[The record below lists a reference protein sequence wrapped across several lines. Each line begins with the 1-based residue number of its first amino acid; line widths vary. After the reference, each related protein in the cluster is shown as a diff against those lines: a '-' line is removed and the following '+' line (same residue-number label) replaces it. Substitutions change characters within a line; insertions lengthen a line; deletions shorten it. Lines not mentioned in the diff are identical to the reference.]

1 MKRIVILGAGESGAG
16 AAVLAKVKGF
26 ETFVSDMSAIKDKY
40 KELLDSHHIAWEEGH
55 HTEELILNADEVIK
69 SPGIPNDAPLILK
82 LKAQGTPVISEI
94 EFAGRYTDA
103 KMICI
108 TGSNGKTTTTSLI
121 YHIFKSA
128 DLNVGLAGNIGK
140 SLALQVA
147 EEHHD
152 YYIIELSSFQLD
164 NMYNFR
170 ANIAVLMNIT
180 PDHLDRYDHCMQN
193 YIDAKFRITQ
203 NQTTDDA
210 FIFWND
216 DPIIKQELAKHGLKA
231 HLYPFAAVKEDGAIA
246 YVEDHEVKITE
257 PIAFNMEQEELALT
271 GQHNLYNSL
280 AAGISANLAGI
291 TKENI
296 RKALS
301 DFKGVEHRL
310 EKVARVRGIDFI
322 NDSKATNVNSCWY
335 ALQSMTTKTVLI
347 LGGKDKGNDYT
358 EIEDLV
364 REKCSALVYLGLHN
378 EKLHDFFDRFG
389 LPVADVQ
396 TGMKDAVEAAY
407 KLAKKGETVLLSPCC
422 ASFDL
427 FKSYEDRGD
436 QFKKYEMDLLKSIF
450 KGDKVIWIIFL
461 CLCLISIIEVFSAAS
476 TLTYKS
482 GDHWGPITQH
492 SIILMVGAVVVVFLH
507 NVPYKWFQVFP
518 VFLYPISLVLLA
530 FVTLM
535 GIITGDRVNGAA
547 RWMTFMGLQFQ
558 PSELAKMAVII
569 AVSFILSKRQD
580 EEGANP
586 KAFKYIMILTGL
598 VLLLIAPENL
608 STAMLLFGVVFMM
621 MFIGRVAAKK
631 LLLLAGGLVLIVALG
646 VGTVVAIPAKTLHNT
661 PGLHRLETWQNRI
674 KGFFDKDEV
683 PAAKFDID
691 KDAQI
696 AHARIAIATSHVVGK
711 GPGNS
716 IQRDFLSQAFSDFI
730 FAIVIEE
737 MGLIGGIF
745 VVFLYLCLLM
755 RAGRIAQKCER
766 TFPAFLVMGI
776 ALLLVSQAILNM
788 MVAVGLFP
796 VTGQPLPLVSKG
808 GTSTLINCAYIGM
821 ILSVSRYTAH
831 LEEQK
836 AHDAQIQ
843 MQIEAGTATS
853 EAQAAAEPTA
863 QILNSDA
870 KFEDE
875 HDSSK

>member
-1 MKRIVILGAGESGAG
+1 
-16 AAVLAKVKGF
+16 
-26 ETFVSDMSAIKDKY
+26 
-40 KELLDSHHIAWEEGH
+40 
-55 HTEELILNADEVIK
+55 
-69 SPGIPNDAPLILK
+69 
-82 LKAQGTPVISEI
+82 
-94 EFAGRYTDA
+94 
-103 KMICI
+103 
-108 TGSNGKTTTTSLI
+108 
-121 YHIFKSA
+121 
-128 DLNVGLAGNIGK
+128 
-140 SLALQVA
+140 
-147 EEHHD
+147 
-152 YYIIELSSFQLD
+152 
-164 NMYNFR
+164 
-170 ANIAVLMNIT
+170 
-180 PDHLDRYDHCMQN
+180 
-193 YIDAKFRITQ
+193 
-203 NQTTDDA
+203 
-210 FIFWND
+210 
-216 DPIIKQELAKHGLKA
+216 
-231 HLYPFAAVKEDGAIA
+231 
-246 YVEDHEVKITE
+246 
-257 PIAFNMEQEELALT
+257 
-271 GQHNLYNSL
+271 
-280 AAGISANLAGI
+280 
-291 TKENI
+291 
-296 RKALS
+296 
-301 DFKGVEHRL
+301 
-310 EKVARVRGIDFI
+310 
-322 NDSKATNVNSCWY
+322 
-335 ALQSMTTKTVLI
+335 
-347 LGGKDKGNDYT
+347 
-358 EIEDLV
+358 
-364 REKCSALVYLGLHN
+364 
-378 EKLHDFFDRFG
+378 
-389 LPVADVQ
+389 
-396 TGMKDAVEAAY
+396 
-407 KLAKKGETVLLSPCC
+407 
-422 ASFDL
+422 
-427 FKSYEDRGD
+427 
-436 QFKKYEMDLLKSIF
+436 MDLLKSIF

-558 PSELAKMAVII
+558 PSELAK
-569 AVSFILSKRQD
+569 
-580 EEGANP
+580 
-586 KAFKYIMILTGL
+586 MILTGL

>member
-1 MKRIVILGAGESGAG
+1 
-16 AAVLAKVKGF
+16 
-26 ETFVSDMSAIKDKY
+26 
-40 KELLDSHHIAWEEGH
+40 
-55 HTEELILNADEVIK
+55 
-69 SPGIPNDAPLILK
+69 
-82 LKAQGTPVISEI
+82 
-94 EFAGRYTDA
+94 
-103 KMICI
+103 
-108 TGSNGKTTTTSLI
+108 
-121 YHIFKSA
+121 
-128 DLNVGLAGNIGK
+128 
-140 SLALQVA
+140 
-147 EEHHD
+147 
-152 YYIIELSSFQLD
+152 
-164 NMYNFR
+164 
-170 ANIAVLMNIT
+170 
-180 PDHLDRYDHCMQN
+180 
-193 YIDAKFRITQ
+193 
-203 NQTTDDA
+203 
-210 FIFWND
+210 
-216 DPIIKQELAKHGLKA
+216 
-231 HLYPFAAVKEDGAIA
+231 
-246 YVEDHEVKITE
+246 
-257 PIAFNMEQEELALT
+257 
-271 GQHNLYNSL
+271 
-280 AAGISANLAGI
+280 
-291 TKENI
+291 
-296 RKALS
+296 
-301 DFKGVEHRL
+301 
-310 EKVARVRGIDFI
+310 
-322 NDSKATNVNSCWY
+322 
-335 ALQSMTTKTVLI
+335 
-347 LGGKDKGNDYT
+347 
-358 EIEDLV
+358 
-364 REKCSALVYLGLHN
+364 
-378 EKLHDFFDRFG
+378 
-389 LPVADVQ
+389 
-396 TGMKDAVEAAY
+396 
-407 KLAKKGETVLLSPCC
+407 
-422 ASFDL
+422 
-427 FKSYEDRGD
+427 
-436 QFKKYEMDLLKSIF
+436 MDLLKNIF

-569 AVSFILSKRQD
+569 AVSFILSKGQD

-598 VLLLIAPENL
+598 VLILIAPENL

-621 MFIGRVAAKK
+621 MFIGRVAAKT
-631 LLLLAGGLVLIVALG
+631 LLLLAGGLILIGALG
-646 VGTVVAIPAKTLHNT
+646 VGTVVAIPAKTLHST

-745 VVFLYLCLLM
+745 VVFLYLWLLM

-766 TFPAFLVMGI
+766 TFPAFLVMSI

-875 HDSSK
+875 HDSNKR